1 MQARIWNDNGWLAQ
15 TQPGKLRRKF
25 DAALR
30 RAGFKVLGVLEH
42 RFKPHGYTVLYL
54 LAESHFAL
62 HTFPECGRTYYEI
75 SSCNKPYYLRLLET
89 IDGERMA

>member
-1 MQARIWNDNGWLAQ
+1 ME
-15 TQPGKLRRKF
+15 TQPEKLRSKF

-30 RAGFKVLGVLEH
+30 RAGFKVLDVLEH
-42 RFKPHGYTVLYL
+42 RFQPQGYTALYL

-75 SSCNKPYYLRLLET
+75 SSCNKQYFLRLLDELDNEKT
-89 IDGERMA
+89 V

>member
-1 MQARIWNDNGWLAQ
+1 M
-15 TQPGKLRRKF
+15 TETKPSKLRRRF

-30 RAGFKVLGVLEH
+30 RAGFSVLGVLEH
-42 RFKPHGYTVLYL
+42 RLKPRGYTVLYL

-89 IDGERMA
+89 IDGARMA